1 MCGNGEGLAR
11 AGHCVSSL
19 FGTGFS
25 RVGAS
30 QDGMLGAVRV
40 AQGWEREQSFGQV
53 LQDGIEARLGWGFV
67 ALGRKMGFG
76 WAHPAPG
83 GMGNLPFAPLLCQG
97 PKMGRRGVK
106 SGERGRQGEA
116 KPKRW
121 EVTI

>member
-1 MCGNGEGLAR
+1 
-11 AGHCVSSL
+11 
-19 FGTGFS
+19 
-25 RVGAS
+25 
-30 QDGMLGAVRV
+30 MLGAVRV

-106 SGERGRQGEA
+106 SGERGEIWREGEA
-116 KPKRW
+116 GRSKAQAMGSDNLNSCA
-121 EVTI
+121 EGLSLQAN